1 MQSEALFS
9 IGEARVMMAVAGAMF
24 AALVLRLAWRV
35 VAGEVRRLGVAKSTF
50 LFLMSAPLAFWAGGK
65 GGLNYG
71 ITELCNYGNAGLNI
85 PTNTPSAIPQFP
97 AQSADPDHSSPH
109 HKAEYGGYSPAP

>member
-24 AALVLRLAWRV
+24 AALALRLAWRV
-35 VAGEVRRLGVAKSTF
+35 VAGVARRHGVAKTAF

-65 GGLNYG
+65 GGLNCG
-71 ITELCNYGNAGLNI
+71 IMEL
-85 PTNTPSAIPQFP
+85 
-97 AQSADPDHSSPH
+97 
-109 HKAEYGGYSPAP
+109 